1 MRMKNIIARPW
12 SFVWGGF
19 LVGLAEVIYFLKYE
33 TPIPITTGLAKM
45 FGTLEENITKT
56 DFITRTYSGD
66 IHWILIGMVA
76 GGCFVTIIERE
87 RKSWVKYP
95 PRVLWLAFFGA
106 MIFGFG
112 TRLAQ
117 GCTAWHYLG
126 GIPAMSLTS
135 IVVAIVSIPFAYLAF
150 MMMAK
155 LNAGGFMKHH
165 ETKATVKKCVELE
178 YQTETLAYD
187 PDHKPYKDPI
197 RLVLTAFFL
206 LLIVSSFWTAFKGES
221 PNAIGSLPWVE
232 MALKSLVGLLVG
244 IGIGKSGF
252 GTECAVMSPKS
263 LLMKQKHFD
272 AMKVAKITQTM
283 FTGMMPFAGLL
294 VAILMFNL
302 TILFTWIVLGW
313 DMPVVVEA
321 GKYKYGFHLGHLVGG
336 PMLGIGSVMM
346 LGCEIRTYSRL
357 GMSYMTGL
365 AALPGFLLG
374 YLPYSLYKDQIDEIF
389 FSRGFMKAKNMIE
402 ILPDNPYIQYGFALS
417 YTALLIGLLVWT
429 VRKGSQI
436 AKVSKKEYL
445 TKSTDEIFLK
455 ELHEKHIGGF

>member
-1 MRMKNIIARPW
+1 MKNILMKPW

-19 LVGLAEVIYFLKYE
+19 LVGLAEVLYFLKYE

-45 FGTLEENITKT
+45 FGTLEANITKT
-56 DFITRTYSGD
+56 DFITRTYTAD
-66 IHWILIGMVA
+66 IHWVVIGIIA
-76 GGCFVTIIERE
+76 GGLLVTIIERE
-87 RKSWVKYP
+87 RKTWVKYP
-95 PRVLWLAFFGA
+95 PRVAVLAFFGA

-135 IVVAIVSIPFAYLAF
+135 LVVAIVSIPFAYLAF
-150 MMMAK
+150 LLMAK

-165 ETKATVKKCVELE
+165 EVKATVQKCVELE
-178 YQTETLAYD
+178 YQTETLCYD
-187 PDHKPYKDPI
+187 PEHKPDRDPV

-206 LLIVSSFWTAFKGES
+206 LVIVSAGWTALQGQS
-221 PNAIGSLPWVE
+221 PNSIGGLAWAE
-232 MALKSLVGLLVG
+232 ILLKGMVGFLVGFG
-244 IGIGKSGF
+244 IAKSGF

-263 LLMKQKHFD
+263 LLMKPKHFD

-294 VAILMFNL
+294 VAILMFNF

-313 DMPVVVEA
+313 DVPVVVEA
-321 GKYKYGFHLGHLVGG
+321 GRYKYGFHLGHLVGG

-357 GMSYMTGL
+357 GMGYLTGL
-365 AALPGFLLG
+365 AALPGFMLG

-389 FSRGFMKAKNMIE
+389 FSRGFMKEKNMLE
-402 ILPDNPYIQYGFALS
+402 LLPDNPYVQYAFAFA
-417 YTALLIGLLVWT
+417 YTAVLIGLLVWT
-429 VRKGSQI
+429 IRKGSQI
-436 AKVSKKEYL
+436 AKVNAKDYVML
-445 TKSTDEIFLK
+445 STDEIFLRGLHNQKK
-455 ELHEKHIGGF
+455 EVLS

>member
-1 MRMKNIIARPW
+1 MSNVLRRPW

-19 LVGLAEVIYFLKYE
+19 LVGLAEVLYFLKYE

-45 FGTLEENITKT
+45 FGTLEANITHT
-56 DFITRTYSGD
+56 DFITRTYSAD
-66 IHWILIGMVA
+66 IHWVLIGMIM
-76 GGCFVTIIERE
+76 GGCVVTLIERE

-95 PRVLWLAFFGA
+95 PRVAVLAFVGA

-135 IVVAIVSIPFAYLAF
+135 LVVAVVSIPFAYLAF
-150 MMMAK
+150 LLMAK

-165 ETKATVKKCVELE
+165 EVRATVQKCVELE
-178 YQTETLAYD
+178 YQTETLTYD
-187 PDHKPYKDPI
+187 PEHKPYRDPL
-197 RLVLTAFFL
+197 RLGLTAFFL
-206 LLIVSSFWTAFKGES
+206 LLLISAGWTALQGVS
-221 PNAIGSLPWVE
+221 PNSIGGLPWLE
-232 MALKSLVGLLVG
+232 IGLKGFVGFLVGFG
-244 IGIGKSGF
+244 IAKSGF

-263 LLMKQKHFD
+263 LLMKPKHFE

-313 DMPVVVEA
+313 DVPVVVEA
-321 GKYKYGFHLGHLVGG
+321 GRYKYGFHLGHLIGG

-346 LGCEIRTYSRL
+346 LGCEIRTYARL
-357 GMSYMTGL
+357 GMAYLTGL
-365 AALPGFLLG
+365 AALPGFMLG

-389 FSRGFMKAKNMIE
+389 FSRGFMKEKNMLE
-402 ILPDNPYIQYGFALS
+402 LLPDNPYVQYAFALA
-417 YTALLIGLLVWT
+417 YTAVLIGLLVWT
-429 VRKGSQI
+429 IRKGSQI
-436 AKVSKKEYL
+436 AKVNAKEYVTL
-445 TKSTDEIFLK
+445 STDEIFLRGIHDQKK
-455 ELHEKHIGGF
+455 EVVS

>member
-1 MRMKNIIARPW
+1 MKNIITKPW

-95 PRVLWLAFFGA
+95 PRVLWIAFLGA

-150 MMMAK
+150 LMMAK

-165 ETKATVKKCVELE
+165 EVKATVERCVELE

-187 PDHKPYKDPI
+187 AEHKPYRDPV
-197 RLVLTAFFL
+197 RLALTAFFL
-206 LLIVSSFWTAFKGES
+206 LLVVSSFWTALQGES
-221 PNAIGSLPWVE
+221 SNSIGSLPWVE
-232 MALKSLVGLLVG
+232 IGLKSLVGILAG

-294 VAILMFNL
+294 VAVLMFNL

-321 GKYKYGFHLGHLVGG
+321 GKYKFGFHLGHLIGG

-389 FSRGFMKAKNMIE
+389 FSRGFMKEKNMLE
-402 ILPDNPYIQYGFALS
+402 LLPDNEYVQYAFALA

-429 VRKGSQI
+429 IRKGSQI
-436 AKVSKKEYL
+436 AKVSKMEYI

-455 ELHEKHIGGF
+455 ELNEKPIYTMQ

>member
-1 MRMKNIIARPW
+1 MRDILTKPW

-19 LVGLAEVIYFLKYE
+19 LVGLAEVLYFLKYE

-66 IHWILIGMVA
+66 IHWILIGMIC

-95 PRVLWLAFFGA
+95 PRVLLLAFFGA

-135 IVVAIVSIPFAYLAF
+135 IIVAVVSIPFAYLAF
-150 MMMAK
+150 MLMAK

-165 ETKATVKKCVELE
+165 EVKATVEKCVELE
-178 YQTETLAYD
+178 YLTETLSYD
-187 PDHKPYKDPI
+187 PEYKPYKSPV
-197 RLVLTAFFL
+197 RLALTAFFF
-206 LLIVSSFWTAFKGES
+206 LLIVSSFWTSLKGES
-221 PNAIGSLPWVE
+221 PNSIGSLPWME
-232 MALKSLVGLLVG
+232 IGLKSLVGLLVG

-263 LLMKQKHFD
+263 LLMKPKHFE

-283 FTGMMPFAGLL
+283 FTGLMPFAGLL

-313 DMPVVVEA
+313 DVPVVVEA
-321 GKYKYGFHLGHLVGG
+321 GRYKYGFHLGHLVGG

-357 GMSYMTGL
+357 GMSYLTGL

-389 FSRGFMKAKNMIE
+389 FSRGFMKEKNMLE
-402 ILPDNPYIQYGFALS
+402 LLPDNPYIQYGFALA
-417 YTALLIGLLVWT
+417 YTALLVFLLIWAIK
-429 VRKGSQI
+429 KGSRI
-436 AKVSKKEYL
+436 TKVTPKEYISQ
-445 TKSTDEIFLK
+445 STDEIFLK
-455 ELHEKHIGGF
+455 EISERSIGVVG

>member
-1 MRMKNIIARPW
+1 MRNFFTKPW
-12 SFVWGGF
+12 SFIWGGF
-19 LVGLAEVIYFLKYE
+19 MVGLAEVLYFLKYE

-45 FGTLEENITKT
+45 FGTLEENISGT

-66 IHWILIGMVA
+66 IHWVLIGMIF
-76 GGCFVTIIERE
+76 GGCLVTIIERE

-95 PRVLWLAFFGA
+95 PRVLMLAFFGA

-150 MMMAK
+150 LFMAK

-165 ETKATVKKCVELE
+165 EVKATVQKCVELE
-178 YQTETLAYD
+178 YQTETLSYD
-187 PDHKPYKDPI
+187 PDHKPYRDPV
-197 RLVLTAFFL
+197 RLILTAFFL
-206 LLIVSSFWTAFKGES
+206 LLLVSAGWTALIS
-221 PNAIGSLPWVE
+221 DSANSIGSIPLFE
-232 MALKSLVGLLVG
+232 LGLKTFVGLLVG

-263 LLMKQKHFD
+263 LLMKPKHFE

-313 DMPVVVEA
+313 DVPVVVEA
-321 GKYKYGFHLGHLVGG
+321 GRYKYGFHLGHLVGG

-357 GMSYMTGL
+357 GMAYMTGL
-365 AALPGFLLG
+365 AALPGFMLG
-374 YLPYSLYKDQIDEIF
+374 YLPYSLFKDQIDDIF
-389 FSRGFMKAKNMIE
+389 FSRGFMKAKNMLE
-402 ILPDNPYIQYGFALS
+402 LLPENEYIQYGFAGV
-417 YTALLIGLLVWT
+417 YTAILIWLLVWT
-429 VRKGSQI
+429 IRKGSQI
-436 AKVSKKEYL
+436 AKVTPREYIV
-445 TKSTDEIFLK
+445 KSTDEIFLK
-455 ELHEKHIGGF
+455 GLHTENSGGVK

>member
-1 MRMKNIIARPW
+1 MANVFRRPW

-19 LVGLAEVIYFLKYE
+19 LVGLAEVLYFLKYE

-45 FGTLEENITKT
+45 FGTLEANITHT
-56 DFITRTYSGD
+56 DFITRTYSAD
-66 IHWILIGMVA
+66 IHWVLIGMIM
-76 GGCFVTIIERE
+76 GGFVVTLIERE
-87 RKSWVKYP
+87 RKTWVKYP
-95 PRVLWLAFFGA
+95 PRVAVLAFVGA

-135 IVVAIVSIPFAYLAF
+135 LVVAIVSIPFAYLAF
-150 MMMAK
+150 LLMAK

-165 ETKATVKKCVELE
+165 EVKATVQKCVELE
-178 YQTETLAYD
+178 YQTETLTYD
-187 PDHKPYKDPI
+187 PEHKPYRDPL
-197 RLVLTAFFL
+197 RLGLTAFFL
-206 LLIVSSFWTAFKGES
+206 LVLISAGWTALQGAS
-221 PNAIGSLPWVE
+221 PNSIGGLPWLE
-232 MALKSLVGLLVG
+232 IILKGAVGFLVGFG
-244 IGIGKSGF
+244 IAKSGF

-263 LLMKQKHFD
+263 LLMKPKHFD

-313 DMPVVVEA
+313 DVPVVVEA
-321 GKYKYGFHLGHLVGG
+321 GRYKYGFHLGHLIGG

-346 LGCEIRTYSRL
+346 LGCEIRTYARL
-357 GMSYMTGL
+357 GMAYLTGL
-365 AALPGFLLG
+365 AALPGFMLG

-389 FSRGFMKAKNMIE
+389 FSRGFMKEKNMLE
-402 ILPDNPYIQYGFALS
+402 LLPDNPYVQYAFALA

-429 VRKGSQI
+429 IRKGSQI
-436 AKVSKKEYL
+436 AKVTKKEYVTL
-445 TKSTDEIFLK
+445 STDEIFLR
-455 ELHEKHIGGF
+455 ELQQMK

>member
-1 MRMKNIIARPW
+1 MRDILTKPW

-19 LVGLAEVIYFLKYE
+19 LVGLAEVLYFLKYE

-66 IHWILIGMVA
+66 IHWILIGIIS
-76 GGCFVTIIERE
+76 GGCLVTLIEKE

-95 PRVLWLAFFGA
+95 PRVLLLAFFGA

-135 IVVAIVSIPFAYLAF
+135 IIVAVVSIPFAYLAF
-150 MMMAK
+150 MLMAK

-165 ETKATVKKCVELE
+165 EVKATVEKCVELE
-178 YQTETLAYD
+178 YLTETLSYD
-187 PDHKPYKDPI
+187 PEYKPYKAPV
-197 RLVLTAFFL
+197 RLALTAFFL
-206 LLIVSSFWTAFKGES
+206 LLIVSSFWTSLKGES
-221 PNAIGSLPWVE
+221 PNSIGSLPWME
-232 MALKSLVGLLVG
+232 IGLKSLVGLLVG

-263 LLMKQKHFD
+263 LLMKPKHFE

-283 FTGMMPFAGLL
+283 FTGLMPFAGLL

-313 DMPVVVEA
+313 DVPVVVEA
-321 GKYKYGFHLGHLVGG
+321 GRYKYGFHLGHLVGG

-357 GMSYMTGL
+357 GMSYLTGL

-389 FSRGFMKAKNMIE
+389 FSRGFMKEKNMLE
-402 ILPDNPYIQYGFALS
+402 LLPDNPYIQYGFALA
-417 YTALLIGLLVWT
+417 YTALLVFLLIWAIK
-429 VRKGSQI
+429 KGSRI
-436 AKVSKKEYL
+436 TKVTPKEYISQ
-445 TKSTDEIFLK
+445 STDEIFLK
-455 ELHEKHIGGF
+455 EISERSIGVVG